1 MKKLFRFQTL
11 SSRIY
16 TLFTIVIFLTIFIM
30 QIVSFRFTISTIK
43 NSTLNNNRALL
54 KQLVTQIDKYIIDMK
69 HIALMV
75 NADMDVQN
83 YLLTMDP
90 MLAKKIQGKFVSYLD
105 VRDDISSIFLFSNSG
120 KVITGR
126 PGFKLNPW
134 ANYREKDWYKKTIM
148 AKGRTVVS
156 SSYVQNLIKGRYS
169 WVVSLSREIQ
179 SIETSRRIGI
189 ILVDLKFNKIKDLC
203 KSLVIGEKGY
213 NFIIDNKGNYVY
225 HPTQQLVYS
234 GIKREPIKPIL
245 ELLKSNPRTFYQDRE
260 KYYMIDTSDQT
271 GWHIVSV
278 SYVSDIAAKWNYV
291 QIIYSLLG
299 FFLFFVTG
307 LATNAISESITK
319 PLRQLQKT
327 MRSVDTGE
335 FRKAGNIGQTEEIK
349 ELAREYDTMVTRIE
363 ELMEA
368 NIREQE
374 QKRKS
379 DLRALQAQI
388 NPHFL
393 YNTLDSI
400 IWMAEMKKSAEVVKM
415 TSALSKLFR
424 ISISKG
430 KELIPIKDEISHVE
444 SYLVIQKMRYRDK
457 FDYSFSIDKNIL
469 NLFTLKIILQPLVEN
484 SIYHGTKEIEHTIH
498 IEIEGKQRGNI
509 VVFTITDNGRG
520 IEPEELQLLN
530 SSETPEKI
538 QKLKYHGVGIK
549 NVNER
554 IKLYFGEEYGLT
566 FKSKPGEGAIVTIKI
581 PAIQSIPEQSA
592 SGEEK
597 EL

>member
-1 MKKLFRFQTL
+1 MKKLFKFQTL

-43 NSTLNNNRALL
+43 SSTLNNNRALL

-75 NADMDVQN
+75 NSDMDVQN
-83 YLLTMDP
+83 YLITNDP
-90 MLAKKIQGKFVSYLD
+90 LLAKKIQERFVSYLD
-105 VRDDISSIFLFSNSG
+105 VRDDISSIFLFSNNG
-120 KVITGR
+120 RVITGK

-134 ANYREKDWYKKTIM
+134 TNYREKEWYKKTVA

-179 SIETSRRIGI
+179 SIETNKKIGI

-234 GIKREPIKPIL
+234 GIRSEPIKPIL
-245 ELLKSNPRTFYQDRE
+245 ALLKESPRTFYQDRE

-278 SYVSDIAAKWNYV
+278 SYVSDIAARWNYV

-299 FFLFFVTG
+299 FFLFFASG
-307 LATNAISESITK
+307 LATNAISESITR
-319 PLRQLQKT
+319 PLRQLQET

-335 FRKAGNIGQTEEIK
+335 FKKAGNIGETEEIK

-363 ELMEA
+363 ELMAA

-379 DLRALQAQI
+379 DLKALQAQI

-400 IWMAEMKKSAEVVKM
+400 IWMAEMGENSEVVKM

-430 KELIPIKDEISHVE
+430 KELISIKDELSHVE

-457 FDYSFSIDKNIL
+457 FNYSFDIDQSIL
-469 NLFTLKIILQPLVEN
+469 NLHTLKIILQPIVEN
-484 SIYHGTKEIEHTIH
+484 SIYHGTKEIEHTVH
-498 IEIEGKQRGNI
+498 IAIEGKRI
-509 VVFTITDNGRG
+509 RESVIFTITDNGRG
-520 IEPEELQLLN
+520 IEPEELKLLN
-530 SSETPEKI
+530 SNETPEEI
-538 QKLKYHGVGIK
+538 QKLKHHGVGVK

-554 IKLYFGEEYGLT
+554 IKLYFGPEYGVT
-566 FKSKPGEGAIVTIKI
+566 FESKVGEGTRVTIKI
-581 PAIQSIPEQSA
+581 PAIQTPSEGEQ
-592 SGEEK
+592 EI
-597 EL
+597 

>member
-1 MKKLFRFQTL
+1 MKRLFKFQTL

-43 NSTLNNNRALL
+43 NSTLNSNRAILR
-54 KQLVTQIDKYIIDMK
+54 QLVTQIDKYIIDMK

-83 YLLTMDP
+83 YLTTNDP
-90 MLAKKIQGKFVSYLD
+90 ILAKKIQARFVSYLD

-120 KVITGR
+120 SVITGK

-134 ANYREKDWYKKTIM
+134 TNYREKEWYKKTIK

-179 SIETSRRIGI
+179 SIETGQKIGI
-189 ILVDLKFNKIKDLC
+189 ILVDLKFNKIKNLC

-213 NFIIDNKGNYVY
+213 SFIIDSSGNYVY

-245 ELLKSNPRTFYQDRE
+245 SLLKENPRTIYQDKK
-260 KYYMIDTSDQT
+260 KYYMLDTSDQT

-278 SYVSDIAAKWNYV
+278 SYTSDIAAKWSHV

-299 FFLFFVTG
+299 FLLFFATG

-319 PLRQLQKT
+319 PLRQLQET
-327 MRSVDTGE
+327 MKSIDTGE
-335 FRKAGNIGQTEEIK
+335 FKKAGNIGETEEIR
-349 ELAREYDTMVTRIE
+349 ELSREYDTMVTKIE

-368 NIREQE
+368 NVREQE

-379 DLRALQAQI
+379 DLKALQAQI

-400 IWMAEMKKSAEVVKM
+400 IWMAEMGKNSEVVKM

-424 ISISKG
+424 TSISKG
-430 KELIPIKDEISHVE
+430 EELIPIKDEISHVE

-457 FDYSFSIDKNIL
+457 FDYALSVDKKIL
-469 NLFTLKIILQPLVEN
+469 NFFSLKIILQPIVEN
-484 SIYHGTKEIEHTIH
+484 SIYHGTKEINHPVHVAI
-498 IEIEGKQRGNI
+498 RGEEKNNS
-509 VVFTITDNGRG
+509 VLFTIRDNGRG
-520 IEPEELQLLN
+520 IEPEELRLLN
-530 SSETPEKI
+530 SNETSREI
-538 QKLKYHGVGIK
+538 QKLKHHGVGIK

-554 IKLYFGEEYGLT
+554 IKLYFGPEYGLHFESEVGKGT
-566 FKSKPGEGAIVTIKI
+566 TVTIKI
-581 PAIQSIPEQSA
+581 PIIRTLPERGQ
-592 SGEEK
+592 K
-597 EL
+597 I